1 MDRCR
6 EMMHTGA
13 SVDDLL
19 NLMRREG
26 QSQIA
31 SISLLMELTGMTL
44 RDAKTAVHKSPVWE
58 DVRGDTE
65 TFHEQLEQAAQQQ
78 QQDKPGKS

>member
-1 MDRCR
+1 
-6 EMMHTGA
+6 MMRAGA

-26 QSQIA
+26 QSRIV
-31 SISLLMELTGMTL
+31 SISLLMELTGMRL

-58 DVRGDTE
+58 DVRSETE
-65 TFHEQLEQAAQQQ
+65 TFQEKLEQAAQQMQ
-78 QQDKPGKS
+78 KDKPKTR